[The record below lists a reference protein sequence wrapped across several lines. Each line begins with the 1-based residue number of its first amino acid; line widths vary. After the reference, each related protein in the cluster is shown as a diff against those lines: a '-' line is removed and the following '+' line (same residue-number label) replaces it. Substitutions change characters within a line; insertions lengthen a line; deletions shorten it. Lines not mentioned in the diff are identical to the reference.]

1 MELYSI
7 ENFHFTY
14 QGAAGEALG
23 GVNLTVNSGDFVLL
37 CGTSGCGK
45 TTLLRHMKRALAPHG
60 QQSGRILYKGTPIS
74 ALDDETAAFEIG
86 FVMQNPDEQIVCDK
100 VYKELAFGL
109 ESMGVEN
116 GIIRRRVAEIASFL
130 GLGSWFTRDCA
141 TLSGGQKQILNL
153 ASVMVM
159 QPEVILLD
167 EPTAQLDPIAAM
179 EFIEVIKRINRELS
193 MTIVLSE
200 HRLDDVFGAATQ
212 VIVMEQGRLL
222 CGAPPKNLMRQMR
235 ESGIQTPVAKGFPA
249 PVQVYGALGGAGE
262 CPVDVREGRLFL
274 EGRIPDDVP
283 PPPEQTRK
291 AGPEAMRVSDVFF
304 KYEKSGADVL
314 KGLDLSVYAGEVLCV
329 LGANAAG
336 KSTALSVMAGVKKP
350 YRGRVKCFEKQ
361 GEGRYTPALLPQSPA
376 ALFLY
381 DTVWEDLV
389 SVGGA
394 HAAEAALSSIG
405 ILHLKDRNP
414 LDLSG
419 GEMQKAALAKLLL
432 AKKDVLLLDEPTKG
446 LDAPYKEE
454 LAALLHRQAKEGKA
468 VVLASHDVEFAARY
482 ADRCVML
489 FDGCVM
495 SQDTPRRFFSENNYY
510 TTSANKMVR
519 HKARWALTAE
529 DVIWLCK
536 RKQEEKR

>member
-7 ENFHFTY
+7 ENFHLHIRARREKRF
-14 QGAAGEALG
+14 G

-45 TTLLRHMKRALAPHG
+45 TTLLRHMKRALPPHG

-235 ESGIQTPVAKGFPA
+235 ESGIQTPVAKVSRSGTGIWRA
-249 PVQVYGALGGAGE
+249 WRSGGV
-262 CPVDVREGRLFL
+262 PVDVREGRLFL

-304 KYEKSGADVL
+304 KYENRVQTCS
-314 KGLDLSVYAGEVLCV
+314 KGWICRFMRVRFCVYWVRMLREVDRAV
-329 LGANAAG
+329 GYG
-336 KSTALSVMAGVKKP
+336 RSKKALSRA
-350 YRGRVKCFEKQ
+350 C
-361 GEGRYTPALLPQSPA
+361 
-376 ALFLY
+376 
-381 DTVWEDLV
+381 
-389 SVGGA
+389 
-394 HAAEAALSSIG
+394 
-405 ILHLKDRNP
+405 
-414 LDLSG
+414 
-419 GEMQKAALAKLLL
+419 EML
-432 AKKDVLLLDEPTKG
+432 
-446 LDAPYKEE
+446 
-454 LAALLHRQAKEGKA
+454 
-468 VVLASHDVEFAARY
+468 
-482 ADRCVML
+482 
-489 FDGCVM
+489 
-495 SQDTPRRFFSENNYY
+495 
-510 TTSANKMVR
+510 
-519 HKARWALTAE
+519 
-529 DVIWLCK
+529 
-536 RKQEEKR
+536 